1 MQILFSPF
9 SLQKHRQ
16 EKESLS
22 SAITDLQ
29 NRLQQSNA
37 ANTDLEQQLQH
48 KGGESGQLQQ
58 QLRDTQQQLQ
68 DTRQRLQDLQQ
79 EYERLKKQ
87 FDEYVAGSNE
97 TNTTL
102 SQNLEVA
109 QKQLAD
115 LRAER

>member
-1 MQILFSPF
+1 M
-9 SLQKHRQ
+9 QKHRQ
-16 EKESLS
+16 EKESLNCT
-22 SAITDLQ
+22 ITDLQ

-37 ANTDLEQQLQH
+37 TNSDLEQQLQH

-58 QLRDTQQQLQ
+58 QQLRDTQQQLQ
-68 DTRQRLQDLQQ
+68 DTRQQLQDLQQ
-79 EYERLKKQ
+79 EYERLRKQ
-87 FDEYVAGSNE
+87 FDEYVTGSNE

-109 QKQLAD
+109 QKELAD

>member
-1 MQILFSPF
+1 MFPPF

-16 EKESLS
+16 EKESLN

-37 ANTDLEQQLQH
+37 ANSDLEQQLQR

-58 QLRDTQQQLQ
+58 QLQ
-68 DTRQRLQDLQQ
+68 DTRQQLQDLQQ
-79 EYERLKKQ
+79 EYERLRKQ
-87 FDEYVAGSNE
+87 FDEYVTGSNE

-109 QKQLAD
+109 QKELVD